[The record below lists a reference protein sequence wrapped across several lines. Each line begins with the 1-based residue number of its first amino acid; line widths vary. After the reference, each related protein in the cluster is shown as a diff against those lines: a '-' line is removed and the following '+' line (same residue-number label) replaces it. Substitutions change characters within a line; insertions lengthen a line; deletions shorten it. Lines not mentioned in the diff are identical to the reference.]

1 MPPESP
7 KELFLIDGNSLVY
20 RAFFA
25 LPESIST
32 SKGFPTSAIFGFA
45 SMLVKIIS
53 DYGVKPTLVVWDA
66 GMSGRDEVY
75 DEYKAGRRERPDLLS
90 EQWPHLHPLVESFG
104 YRNIKVPGYEAD
116 DVIATL
122 SREAHEKGI
131 DVTIVTGDRDLFQLV
146 EDGVRVMA
154 TGRGITDTKIYDRDA
169 VIDRYG
175 IPPELVPDFV
185 GLKGDTSDN
194 IPGVPAIGDKTA
206 SQLLQDWGDLEGVL
220 SNIDSISG
228 AKRKEN
234 LTEHA
239 DAARISK
246 QLATAQRA
254 IAVDVDLDG
263 IATHEPDRSAL
274 RSMFREFELRAPL
287 ERLEEAL
294 GEDDAAPAERVEE
307 LVEAA
312 AREVPLTE
320 LAALDGEMVAFAAL
334 RPGEAPDEA
343 AAAAAS
349 EAEADPDEAPGIAA
363 DDSVEIAEAPP
374 AAATGA
380 GAATGADAATSGA
393 GSAGSSATRLGQGSF
408 DFGDAA
414 VKGPLTV
421 AAWAGGDVLLSEAE
435 TLAAFVMARGDRPV
449 VAHDWKTIAM
459 ADDPCAAPPLSHD
472 TMVAAY
478 LIDPARRGY
487 PLDELAA
494 EAGLGAQIKTDGAH
508 PAEPGASARRADGVA
523 ERAVLTRVL
532 AERQRVRLDE
542 DGLTNLFHEIEL
554 PLVDVLVELERA
566 GVKLDVN
573 RLAEISKRFD
583 ERAIELERRV
593 WELAGEEFTIGSP
606 QQLAPILFDKLGLSR
621 KRRGKTG
628 FSTDARVLQAIRHEH
643 EIVPAIEEW
652 REVTK
657 LKSTYL
663 DAFPELVGPDG
674 RLRTT
679 FNQTATATG
688 RLSSTDPNL
697 QNIPIRTEQGREIR
711 ACFVAEPGNRLISAD
726 YSQVELRLLA
736 HIADEPVLKDIF
748 RRGED
753 VHTATAEA
761 ILGGKTD
768 PGTRSK
774 AKMVNYGIVYG
785 LSAYG
790 LADRLQIEREEAQ
803 QFIDAYLERFPKVKE
818 FIDRTISTATT
829 EGYVSTLFGRIRRVP
844 ELRSRQFQT
853 RSLGERLAVNMVIQG
868 TAADIIKVAMVRCRD
883 ELRGTGLET
892 RLVLQIHDELLF
904 EGPEAE
910 VEQASEIVRRE
921 MAEAFEMDP
930 PLEVDVGAGENWLEA
945 K

>member
-1 MPPESP
+1 LTAYDVAVPGPPR
-7 KELFLIDGNSLVY
+7 ELFLIDGNSLVY

-66 GMSGRDEVY
+66 GMSGREEVY
-75 DEYKAGRRERPDLLS
+75 EEYKAGRRERPDLLG

-104 YRNIKVPGYEAD
+104 YRNVKVPGYEAD

-122 SREAHEKGI
+122 AREAREQGI

-169 VIDRYG
+169 ILDRYG
-175 IPPELVPDFV
+175 IPPELIPDFV

-194 IPGVPAIGDKTA
+194 IPGVPGIGDKTA
-206 SQLLQDWGDLEGVL
+206 SQLLQEWGDLEGVL

-228 AKRKEN
+228 AKRKQN
-234 LTEHA
+234 LTENA
-239 DAARISK
+239 EAARISK
-246 QLATAQRA
+246 QLATAKRD
-254 IAVDVDLDG
+254 IEVDLDLDG
-263 IATHEPDRSAL
+263 IAAREPDRSAL
-274 RSMFREFELRAPL
+274 RSTFREFELRAPL

-307 LVEAA
+307 LVEVA
-312 AREVPLTE
+312 ARDVPLTE
-320 LAALDGEMVAFAAL
+320 LAALDGELVAFAAL

-349 EAEADPDEAPGIAA
+349 AGEADPDEAAA
-363 DDSVEIAEAPP
+363 VAPDDSVEIAEAAP
-374 AAATGA
+374 AAAV
-380 GAATGADAATSGA
+380 SGSTA
-393 GSAGSSATRLGQGSF
+393 ESAVSGSSATRLGQASF

-414 VKGPLTV
+414 VRGPLTV
-421 AAWAGGDVLLSEAE
+421 AAWAGDDVLLSQAE

-494 EAGLGAQIKTDGAH
+494 EAGLGAQVKTDGAH
-508 PAEPGASARRADGVA
+508 PAEPGASAQRGDWVA

-532 AERQRVRLDE
+532 AERQRARLDE
-542 DGLTNLFHEIEL
+542 DGLTSLFHEIEL
-554 PLVDVLVELERA
+554 PLVDVLVEMERA
-566 GVKLDVN
+566 GIKLDVN
-573 RLAEISKRFD
+573 RLAEISRRFD
-583 ERAIELERRV
+583 ERAVELERRV
-593 WELAGEEFTIGSP
+593 WDLAGEEFTIGSP
-606 QQLAPILFDKLGLSR
+606 QQLAPILFDKLGLSK

-663 DAFPELVGPDG
+663 DAFPELVDADG
-674 RLRTT
+674 RLHTT

-711 ACFVAEPGNRLISAD
+711 ACFVSEPGNLLISAD

-736 HIADEPVLKDIF
+736 HIADEPVLKEIF

-785 LSAYG
+785 LSAFG
-790 LADRLQIEREEAQ
+790 LADRLQIEKEEAQ

-818 FIDRTISTATT
+818 FIDRTIASATT

-883 ELRGTGLET
+883 ELRGAGLET

-921 MAEAFEMDP
+921 MAAAFEMDP
-930 PLEVDVGAGENWLEA
+930 PLEVDVGAGRNWLEA

>member
-1 MPPESP
+1 LTAYDVAVPNPPR
-7 KELFLIDGNSLVY
+7 ELFLIDGNSLVY

-75 DEYKAGRRERPDLLS
+75 DEYKAGRRDRPDLLS

-104 YRNIKVPGYEAD
+104 YRNIKVAGYEAD

-122 SREAHEKGI
+122 SREAHEQGI

-194 IPGVPAIGDKTA
+194 IPGVPGIGDKTA
-206 SQLLQDWGDLEGVL
+206 SQLLQEWGDLEGVL
-220 SNIDSISG
+220 ANIDSVSG
-228 AKRKEN
+228 AKRKQN
-234 LTEHA
+234 LTENA
-239 DAARISK
+239 EAARISK
-246 QLATAQRA
+246 QLATAKRD
-254 IAVDVDLDG
+254 IDVDVDLDG
-263 IATHEPDRSAL
+263 IAAREPDRSAL
-274 RSMFREFELRAPL
+274 RSTFREFELRAPL

-307 LVEAA
+307 LVEVA

-349 EAEADPDEAPGIAA
+349 VAEADPDEAAEVAA
-363 DDSVEIAEAPP
+363 DDSVEIAEAAP
-374 AAATGA
+374 AA
-380 GAATGADAATSGA
+380 
-393 GSAGSSATRLGQGSF
+393 AGSSATRLGQGSF

-421 AAWAGGDVLLSEAE
+421 AAWAGEEVLLSEAE
-435 TLAAFVMARGDRPV
+435 TLAAFVMARGERPV

-459 ADDPCAAPPLSHD
+459 ADDPCAAPPLTHD

-494 EAGLGAQIKTDGAH
+494 EAGLGAQVKNGGAH
-508 PAEPGASARRADGVA
+508 PAEPGASAQRGDGVA

-532 AERQRVRLDE
+532 AERQRTRLDE
-542 DGLTNLFHEIEL
+542 DGLTALFHEIEL
-554 PLVDVLVELERA
+554 PLVDVLVEMERA

-573 RLAEISKRFD
+573 RLAEISRRFD
-583 ERAIELERRV
+583 ERAVELERRV
-593 WELAGEEFTIGSP
+593 WDLAGEEFTIGSP

-663 DAFPELVGPDG
+663 DAFPELVDEDG

-736 HIADEPVLKDIF
+736 HIADEPVLKEIF

-761 ILGGKTD
+761 ILGGRTD

-790 LADRLQIEREEAQ
+790 LADRLQIDQEEAQ

-883 ELRGTGLET
+883 ELRGAGLET

-904 EGPEAE
+904 EGPDAE
-910 VEQASEIVRRE
+910 VEQASDIVRRE
-921 MAEAFEMDP
+921 MAGAFEMDP